1 MIDVK
6 KKKRNKIILI
16 AIVSTLVI
24 LVGVVLILVVFNK
37 KEDNNNN
44 NEVINEVKKVD
55 EISKYNYYLEED
67 ASSYYKELYEELK
80 SALNKEEVDM
90 EEYAS
95 IITKLFVTDV
105 FTLDNKITSSDV
117 GGLQF
122 VYPSYVDEFIKINQ
136 NTLYSSVISNIYGD
150 RVQELP
156 IVNSVT
162 IDSIKKDTYNYN
174 SNNYDSY
181 IVSASIGYKKDLGYS
196 SKYQVTLIKEDNYLY
211 VVSGK

>member
-1 MIDVK
+1 MK

-156 IVNSVT
+156 IVNSVK

-181 IVSASIGYKKDLGYS
+181 IVNVSIGYEKDLDYP

>member
-1 MIDVK
+1 MK

-16 AIVSTLVI
+16 AIASTLVI

-156 IVNSVT
+156 IVNSVN
-162 IDSIKKDTYNYN
+162 IESINKDTYNYN

-181 IVSASIGYKKDLGYS
+181 IVSASIGYAKDLGYP

>member
-1 MIDVK
+1 MK

-16 AIVSTLVI
+16 AIASTLVI

-95 IITKLFVTDV
+95 IITKLFVTDI

-150 RVQELP
+150 REQELP
-156 IVNSVT
+156 IVNSVK
-162 IDSIKKDTYNYN
+162 IDSIKKETYNYN

-181 IVSASIGYKKDLGYS
+181 IVSVSIGYEKDLDYP

>member
-1 MIDVK
+1 MK

-95 IITKLFVTDV
+95 IIARLFVTDV

-136 NTLYSSVISNIYGD
+136 NTLYSSVNSNIYGD
-150 RVQELP
+150 REQELP
-156 IVNSVT
+156 IVNSVN
-162 IDSIKKDTYNYN
+162 IESINKDTYNYN

-181 IVSASIGYKKDLGYS
+181 IVSASIGYDKDLGYP

>member
-1 MIDVK
+1 MK

-90 EEYAS
+90 EEYAG
-95 IITKLFVTDV
+95 IITKLFVTDI

-181 IVSASIGYKKDLGYS
+181 IVSASIGYKKDLGYP